1 MSRKLIP
8 TLAAVLL
15 VAASALPLSA
25 QPEPGRA
32 EPLSLLARLWE
43 RIATPVAALFDG
55 SETDG
60 RGGWDPNGLDSDGRG
75 GFDPDG
81 LTSDGR
87 SGFDPNG

>member
-15 VAASALPLSA
+15 VAAFALPLSA

-32 EPLSLLARLWE
+32 EPLSFLVRLWE
-43 RIATPVAALFDG
+43 RIAAPVAALFDT

-60 RGGWDPNGLDSDGRG
+60 RSGWDSNGLDSGGRG
-75 GFDPDG
+75 IWDPDG

>member
-15 VAASALPLSA
+15 VTASALPLTA
-25 QPEPGRA
+25 QPEPGRS
-32 EPLSLLARLWE
+32 EPLTLLARLWQ
-43 RIATPVAALFDG
+43 RIAAPVAALFEA

-60 RGGWDPNGLDSDGRG
+60 RGGWDPNGLDLDGRS

-87 SGFDPNG
+87 GIWDPNG

>member
-8 TLAAVLL
+8 TLAAVLF
-15 VAASALPLSA
+15 VSAFALPLSA

-32 EPLSLLARLWE
+32 EPLSLFARLWE
-43 RIATPVAALFDG
+43 RIAAPVAALFDG

-60 RGGWDPNGLDSDGRG
+60 RGGWDPDGLDSDGRG
-75 GFDPDG
+75 IWDPDG

>member
-1 MSRKLIP
+1 MRKLIP

-15 VAASALPLSA
+15 VTASALPLSA

-43 RIATPVAALFDG
+43 RIAAPVAALFDA

-60 RGGWDPNGLDSDGRG
+60 RSGW
-75 GFDPDG
+75 DPDG

>member
-15 VAASALPLSA
+15 VSAFALPLSA

-43 RIATPVAALFDG
+43 RIAALFDA

-60 RGGWDPNGLDSDGRG
+60 RGGWDPDGLDSDGLS

-87 SGFDPNG
+87 SGWDPNG

>member
-15 VAASALPLSA
+15 LAASALPLSA
-25 QPEPGRA
+25 QPEPGRS

-43 RIATPVAALFDG
+43 RIAAPVAALFEA

-60 RGGWDPNGLDSDGRG
+60 RSGWDPNGLDSDGRG
-75 GFDPDG
+75 AWDPDG